1 MTPDQGNILLHLTF
15 IVWFRFHHILCHSAV
30 VKRYCHIWQNKICLL
45 VWTVQ
50 MASAQPTTTTPLIST
65 TSSQAYFDEI
75 SESLSQ
81 ARQALDRA
89 VRALESLD
97 RLETIM
103 NMREEYENSPHTT
116 FGAQAT
122 LVEVV
127 GEELNTLE
135 RWLEAVEGLLQ
146 RLLEDSTKHDNNDNQ
161 RCR

>member
-1 MTPDQGNILLHLTF
+1 
-15 IVWFRFHHILCHSAV
+15 
-30 VKRYCHIWQNKICLL
+30 
-45 VWTVQ
+45 

-146 RLLEDSTKHDNNDNQ
+146 RLLEDSTNSANTTTMTTSVVDEKRNQ
-161 RCR
+161 EWALPGSRARYMVVVLLLSASLLATLFALFFVSTQK